1 MIRHF
6 GTHLTRPNGSPVL
19 PVRIRSPNRPTAG
32 RLARLRLTGSVRQLS
47 RVDRGRHRPRLRAR
61 TAPRRVN
68 MTTSPSPSKTMT
80 GFTTSL
86 RAKSRVRH
94 SQPIPWQP
102 WDAARGNQIVIKLLP
117 GDRSPHE
124 GSTVYPAHAS
134 VRRWLTGKVVSQ
146 RDPLPGQSAAV
157 AAYGG
162 AVLARARDDAADAT
176 VGLGRRLLRKV
187 FGRQVE
193 GDPLPAGL
201 EELVADPRDSDA
213 LAALRLEIAR
223 A

>member
-1 MIRHF
+1 M
-6 GTHLTRPNGSPVL
+6 
-19 PVRIRSPNRPTAG
+19 
-32 RLARLRLTGSVRQLS
+32 
-47 RVDRGRHRPRLRAR
+47 
-61 TAPRRVN
+61 
-68 MTTSPSPSKTMT
+68 
-80 GFTTSL
+80 
-86 RAKSRVRH
+86 
-94 SQPIPWQP
+94 
-102 WDAARGNQIVIKLLP
+102 
-117 GDRSPHE
+117 
-124 GSTVYPAHAS
+124 
-134 VRRWLTGKVVSQ
+134 SQ
-146 RDPLPGQSAAV
+146 RDPLPGQSAVV

-176 VGLGRRLLRKV
+176 VGLGRRLLQKV